1 MDFLHK
7 REFSFLNRILI
18 VPAQWGAYFTCVAEI
33 NLPLDDWNQNPG
45 RHRRSEMK
53 KFLAIV
59 GLLTAVATPA
69 FAQSFSHDFGTGNVI
84 DEPALEQA
92 GRTNANSAFAQAPET
107 KTNRK
112 TRIYSG
118 ADSDSPTETG
128 GGSEGYN
135 WNLSHDY

>member
-1 MDFLHK
+1 
-7 REFSFLNRILI
+7 
-18 VPAQWGAYFTCVAEI
+18 
-33 NLPLDDWNQNPG
+33 
-45 RHRRSEMK
+45 MK

-84 DEPALEQA
+84 NEPALEQA

-118 ADSDSPTETG
+118 ADDRRAS
-128 GGSEGYN
+128 
-135 WNLSHDY
+135 

>member
-1 MDFLHK
+1 
-7 REFSFLNRILI
+7 
-18 VPAQWGAYFTCVAEI
+18 VGAYFTCVAEI
-33 NLPLDDWNQNPG
+33 NLPLDEWNQNPG

-84 DEPALEQA
+84 NEPALEQA